1 MPTVANWRHLCAA
14 AGLAA
19 CTIAAFA
26 ADPPANA
33 SAQARYEQER
43 AACLGG
49 TTGQDQQACL
59 REAGAALQ
67 RSKRGYAEDA
77 PSDVAANRLKRCDVQ
92 PAGDARDECI
102 RRMNEGTV
110 TGTVAGGG
118 MLREHRTIQYGN

>member
-1 MPTVANWRHLCAA
+1 MANVVIRRHAA
-14 AGLAA
+14 AVCLAVFA
-19 CTIAAFA
+19 GAAFA
-26 ADPPANA
+26 ADPPATA

-43 AACLGG
+43 AACLSG

-67 RSKRGYAEDA
+67 RAKRGYAEDA

-92 PAGDARDECI
+92 PAGEAREECI

-110 TGTVAGGG
+110 TGSVAGGG
-118 MLREHRTIQYGN
+118 ILREHRTIQYGN